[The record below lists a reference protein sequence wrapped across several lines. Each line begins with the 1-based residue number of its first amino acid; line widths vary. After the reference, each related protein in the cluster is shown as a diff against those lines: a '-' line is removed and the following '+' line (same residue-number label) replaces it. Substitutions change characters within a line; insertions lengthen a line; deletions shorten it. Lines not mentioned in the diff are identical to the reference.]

1 MGGWPTD
8 PMVFTTPSTAAT
20 IPKAGRAPAILPKA
34 ATGACDSW
42 WWVSI
47 SLSIS
52 ASISWALR
60 LPETI
65 MRR

>member
-1 MGGWPTD
+1 
-8 PMVFTTPSTAAT
+8 MVFTTPSTAAT
-20 IPKAGRAPAILPKA
+20 MPKAGRPPARRA
-34 ATGACDSW
+34 MADTGACASW

-52 ASISWALR
+52 DSISCALR
-60 LPETI
+60 LPDTI